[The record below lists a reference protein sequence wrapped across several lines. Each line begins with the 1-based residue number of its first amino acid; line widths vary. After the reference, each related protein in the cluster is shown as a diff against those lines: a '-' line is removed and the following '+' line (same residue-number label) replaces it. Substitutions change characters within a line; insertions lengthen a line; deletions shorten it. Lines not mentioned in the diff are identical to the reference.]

1 MTLYLNLG
9 SNLGA
14 RADILASAVKA
25 IRASWPEANVRT
37 SDPIE
42 TPAWGYES
50 SNPFLNIGLALDFP
64 VEPADLPAWLDGV
77 YSRLEQITARL
88 GGGPHRNPDG
98 TYCDRALDI
107 DIIALDERIVSTPRL
122 EIPHPRAH
130 LRDFVM
136 IPMLQLAPAWRN
148 PRTL

>member
-9 SNLGA
+9 SNLGD
-14 RADILASAVKA
+14 RADILASAVSA
-25 IRASWPEANVRT
+25 IRDSWPQATLRI

-50 SNPFLNIGLALDFP
+50 PHPFLNIGLALDFP
-64 VEPADLPAWLDGV
+64 VEPAGLPEWLDGV
-77 YSRLEQITARL
+77 YTHLEHITARL

-98 TYCDRALDI
+98 TYRDRALDI
-107 DIIALDERIVSTPRL
+107 DIIALDERILTTPRL
-122 EIPHPRAH
+122 ELPHPRAH

-148 PRTL
+148 PRTP